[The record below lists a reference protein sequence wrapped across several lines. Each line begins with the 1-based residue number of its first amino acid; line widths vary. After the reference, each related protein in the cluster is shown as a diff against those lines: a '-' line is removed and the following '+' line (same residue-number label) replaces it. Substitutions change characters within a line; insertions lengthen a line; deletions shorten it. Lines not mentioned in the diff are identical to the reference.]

1 VTVYFE
7 PIKGAGAERRDEL
20 GNTAPY
26 RKHPHRG
33 SDWGFTTGS
42 AGKPIYAITSATV
55 VKNYYDEAL
64 GWTVITKNGGDA
76 NFVEYN
82 HLQEQSPLPRG
93 TRIVGGETVIGS
105 IGCTGTALSASGAN
119 HLHASC
125 APAPVPHAAS
135 AAILKDLFKLIGDLP
150 KPVAKKPAAKKAPA
164 KK

>member
-1 VTVYFE
+1 MTTYSE
-7 PIKGAGAERRDEL
+7 PIKGPGAERRDEL
-20 GNTAPY
+20 GNMASY

-55 VKNYYDEAL
+55 VKNYFDEAL
-64 GWTVITKNGGDA
+64 GWTIITKNGGDD
-76 NFVEYN
+76 NFIEYN
-82 HLQEQSPLPRG
+82 HMAEQSPLKRG

-135 AAILKDLFKLIGDLP
+135 YAILKDLFKLIGPVAKAEP
-150 KPVAKKPAAKKAPA
+150 KPAAKKPAAKK
-164 KK
+164 

>member
-1 VTVYFE
+1 MSNYFE
-7 PIKGAGAERRDEL
+7 PIKGPGAERRDEL

-42 AGKPIYAITSATV
+42 AGKPVHAIASGTV
-55 VKNYYDEAL
+55 TKNWYDEAL
-64 GWTVITKNGGDA
+64 GWSLIVKNDADA
-76 NFVEYN
+76 NFIEYN
-82 HLQEQSPLPRG
+82 HLQAQSARKRG
-93 TRIVGGETVIGS
+93 EKVIGGETTIGL

-135 AAILKDLFKLIGDLP
+135 YAILKDLFALIGPMEKPAP
-150 KPVAKKPAAKKAPA
+150 KPAAKKPAAKK
-164 KK
+164 

>member
-1 VTVYFE
+1 MTTYFE

-64 GWTVITKNGGDA
+64 GWTVITKNGGDD
-76 NFVEYN
+76 NFIEYN
-82 HLQEQSPLPRG
+82 HMAEQSPLKRG
-93 TRIVGGETVIGS
+93 TRIVGGQTVIGK
-105 IGCTGTALSASGAN
+105 IGCSGTALSASGAN

-125 APAPVPHAAS
+125 APSPVPHAAS
-135 AAILKDLFKLIGDLP
+135 ASILKDLFKLIGDLP
-150 KPVAKKPAAKKAPA
+150 KPKPAAKKAPA